1 MAAEI
6 VIHSRKKVIFTN
18 LTQYELF
25 QEESDSIKAGLYFSI
40 PQDKIRKSEI
50 FTTFEKIHHSFLNNL
65 KSEDTKS
72 QIKAH
77 PSHLANSYFYNCIRG
92 EGLHVYYI
100 NIVCYKT
107 LETLLKKL
115 FQKLLN

>member
-25 QEESDSIKAGLYFSI
+25 QEESDLIKAGLYFSI
-40 PQDKIRKSEI
+40 PQDKIRKLEI
-50 FTTFEKIHHSFLNNL
+50 FTTFGKIHHSFLNNL
-65 KSEDTKS
+65 KSEETKC

-77 PSHLANSYFYNCIRG
+77 PSHLASSNFVTANL
-92 EGLHVYYI
+92 LHVYYV

-115 FQKLLN
+115 FQALLN